1 MPLINVRK
9 LKLNLSKILNLVHS
23 KKEEFIIEYG
33 KKYKI
38 AKIVPYNLE
47 DEKIFNTKDFF
58 GIENFNKDDIN
69 SFLENS
75 KSE

>member
-1 MPLINVRK
+1 
-9 LKLNLSKILNLVHS
+9 
-23 KKEEFIIEYG
+23 
-33 KKYKI
+33 
-38 AKIVPYNLE
+38 VPYNLE